1 MALALRDWQAL
12 KPIKQKWRSGPTT
25 ITAKIRAGRPMI
37 EPTRLRHSVD
47 QVAGC
52 HPQGP
57 VSLNLVIIGVYD
69 EYLKIVKCFLKA
81 TRIA

>member
-1 MALALRDWQAL
+1 MALALCDWQAL

-57 VSLNLVIIGVYD
+57 VCLNLVIIEVCD
-69 EYLKIVKCFLKA
+69 EYLKSLSAF
-81 TRIA
+81 